1 MPTRKKESSEQHLVI
16 KPHLQNPVN
25 PVQKAPKTALRSAAA
40 EIVFIIHLT
49 GSSFGEGTAP
59 SGDPSFHQIS
69 EHHNGL
75 VKGWNH
81 GAAFIKV

>member
-1 MPTRKKESSEQHLVI
+1 MPTRKKDSSMQHLVI
-16 KPHLQNPVN
+16 KPQLQNPVN
-25 PVQKAPKTALRSAAA
+25 PVQKASKTALLSAAT

-59 SGDPSFHQIS
+59 SGDPSFQLIS

-75 VKGWNH
+75 VNGWNH
-81 GAAFIKV
+81 DAAFIKV

>member
-1 MPTRKKESSEQHLVI
+1 MKASSKQHLVV

-25 PVQKAPKTALRSAAA
+25 PVQKAAKTALRSLAT

-49 GSSFGEGTAP
+49 ESSFGDGIAP
-59 SGDPSFHQIS
+59 SGHSSFHLIS

-81 GAAFIKV
+81 GATFIKA